1 VGALAAVADRPRTA
15 AVLGALALA
24 FSGIFYLASQ
34 VSPSTG
40 TFWRCVY
47 GLPILLLVARSEWK
61 SLGPMTRRSIGLSM
75 AAGLCFAI
83 DLLSFH
89 YAVDQ
94 IGAGLGTV
102 MGNLQ
107 VLFVAIAAWVLF
119 GERPR
124 GEVLAAIPVMLVGVV
139 LMAGIVGSGAYGA
152 NPQLGVAIGLITGLS
167 YAGYLLIVR
176 RAVPDRRP
184 ASPVAISTAVTA
196 VIALGFGLAVG
207 DIDLVPS
214 MPAHAYLIAVGVL
227 SQSIGY
233 LMVQLSLP
241 RLPAAITSV
250 LLFVQP
256 VTTIVLGAILFQEA
270 LSGWQLAGVALVLG
284 GIAVATGTWRR
295 LRPARTQ
302 MAG

>member
-1 VGALAAVADRPRTA
+1 VAALAAVAGRPRTA
-15 AVLGALALA
+15 AILGALALA
-24 FSGIFYLASQ
+24 FSGIFFLAAQ

-47 GLPILLLVARSEWK
+47 GLPILLLVARSEWRTM
-61 SLGPMTRRSIGLSM
+61 GPMSRRSIGLSI
-75 AAGLCFAI
+75 AAGVCFAI

-89 YAVDQ
+89 YAVQ
-94 IGAGLGTV
+94 LIGAGLGTV

-107 VLFVAIAAWVLF
+107 VLFVAIAAWALF

-124 GEVLAAIPVMLVGVV
+124 AEVVAAIPVMLVGVV

-184 ASPVAISTAVTA
+184 ASPVAISTGVTA
-196 VIALGFGLAVG
+196 VIALVFGLGVG

-214 MPAHAYLIAVGVL
+214 MPAHAYLLAVGVL

-256 VTTIVLGAILFQEA
+256 VTTIVLGAILFEEA
-270 LSGWQLAGVALVLG
+270 LSVAQLAGVALVLG
-284 GIAVATGTWRR
+284 GIALATGSWRR
-295 LRPARTQ
+295 LVPNEARS
-302 MAG
+302 

>member
-1 VGALAAVADRPRTA
+1 VGALDAVAGRPRTA
-15 AVLGALALA
+15 AVLGALAIA
-24 FSGIFYLASQ
+24 FSGIFYLAAQ

-47 GLPILLLVARSEWK
+47 GLPILLIVARWEWRT
-61 SLGPMTRRSIGLSM
+61 LGPMSRRSIVLSL
-75 AAGLCFAI
+75 AAGVCFAI

-89 YAVDQ
+89 YAVDL

-107 VLFVAIAAWVLF
+107 VLFVALGAWLLF

-124 GEVLAAIPVMLVGVV
+124 PEVVAAIPVMLVGVV
-139 LMAGIVGSGAYGA
+139 LMAGLVGSGAYGA

-176 RAVPDRRP
+176 RATPDGRP

-196 VIALGFGLAVG
+196 VAALGFGVAMG

-214 MPAHAYLIAVGVL
+214 LPSHVYLLAVGVL

-233 LMVQLSLP
+233 LVIQVSLP

-256 VTTIVLGAILFQEA
+256 VTTIVLGSILFREA
-270 LSGWQLAGVALVLG
+270 LSPAQLAGVAMVLG
-284 GIAVATGTWRR
+284 GIALATGTWRR
-295 LRPARTQ
+295 LSPASDR
-302 MAG
+302 AA